1 VGAGRHLQHR
11 VALAHAETHDGQP
24 LALRWDPIDFC
35 SLDECHFFVRESGRD
50 TVFRFVSEDT
60 GRDEMLQLIAIGE
73 EMVAEDRILALP
85 DVRQKLNHFSVDD

>member
-1 VGAGRHLQHR
+1 
-11 VALAHAETHDGQP
+11 
-24 LALRWDPIDFC
+24 
-35 SLDECHFFVRESGRD
+35 
-50 TVFRFVSEDT
+50 VSEDT